1 MKTILASSKTHQCTP
16 RKTFIRTFLV
26 AGFSALVST
35 SALAIEV
42 SPHRVPTLPTAE
54 WVGYS
59 VSPNGRVFQS
69 QVFDDEMLA
78 KVTARAECS
87 STSLRTCDWL
97 GTIAVSPSSYV
108 IAINCG
114 RKESFIGGS
123 NIDGGAALWIA
134 HNKARSR
141 NWSPANCRQVFE
153 SEGATVSRTESF

>member
-1 MKTILASSKTHQCTP
+1 MRILKMLASATAIAAS
-16 RKTFIRTFLV
+16 
-26 AGFSALVST
+26 VST

-42 SPHRVPTLPTAE
+42 GPHRVPLPTAQ

-69 QVFDDEMLA
+69 QIFDNEMLA
-78 KVTARAECS
+78 KATARVECS
-87 STSLRTCDWL
+87 STSLRTCEWL
-97 GTIAVSPSSYV
+97 ATIAVSPSSYV

-123 NIDGGAALWIA
+123 NIDAGAALWMA

-153 SEGATVSRTESF
+153 SE

>member
-1 MKTILASSKTHQCTP
+1 MRTLLLAGLC
-16 RKTFIRTFLV
+16 
-26 AGFSALVST
+26 ALVST
-35 SALAIEV
+35 FALAIEV
-42 SPHRVPTLPTAE
+42 GPHRVPLPTAE

-78 KVTARAECS
+78 KAAARAECS
-87 STSLRTCDWL
+87 STSLRTCEWL
-97 GTIAVSPSSYV
+97 ATIAVSPSSYV

-153 SEGATVSRTESF
+153 PEEVFPTQRTSSGTLPQRKSQW

>member
-1 MKTILASSKTHQCTP
+1 MRTLLLAG
-16 RKTFIRTFLV
+16 L
-26 AGFSALVST
+26 AALVST

-42 SPHRVPTLPTAE
+42 GLPPSAALPTAK

-78 KVTARAECS
+78 KATARAECS
-87 STSLRTCDWL
+87 STSMRTCDWL

-114 RKESFIGGS
+114 RKQSFIGGS
-123 NIDGGAALWIA
+123 NIDGGAALWMA

-141 NWSPANCRQVFE
+141 NWSPAHCRQVFE
-153 SEGATVSRTESF
+153 SE

>member
-1 MKTILASSKTHQCTP
+1 M
-16 RKTFIRTFLV
+16 RRFLLTGLC
-26 AGFSALVST
+26 AFVST
-35 SALAIEV
+35 SALSIEV
-42 SPHRVPTLPTAE
+42 TPPRVPLPTAE

-59 VSPNGRVFQS
+59 VSSNGRVFQS

-78 KVTARAECS
+78 KATARAECS

-114 RKESFIGGS
+114 RRESFIGGS
-123 NIDGGAALWIA
+123 NIDRGAALWVA

-141 NWSPANCRQVFE
+141 NWSPSHCRQVFE
-153 SEGATVSRTESF
+153 SA

>member
-1 MKTILASSKTHQCTP
+1 LICKWNNQERNKNMRMLLLAG
-16 RKTFIRTFLV
+16 L
-26 AGFSALVST
+26 AALVST

-42 SPHRVPTLPTAE
+42 QKQRVATLPTAE

-69 QVFDDEMLA
+69 QIFDNEMLA
-78 KVTARAECS
+78 KATARVECS
-87 STSLRTCDWL
+87 STSLRTCEWL

-108 IAINCG
+108 VAINCG

-123 NIDGGAALWIA
+123 NIDAGAALWMA

-153 SEGATVSRTESF
+153 SE

>member
-1 MKTILASSKTHQCTP
+1 M
-16 RKTFIRTFLV
+16 RTFLL
-26 AGFSALVST
+26 AGLAALASA

-42 SPHRVPTLPTAE
+42 TPHPGSTFPTAE

-69 QVFDDEMLA
+69 RVFDDEMLA
-78 KVTARAECS
+78 KSAARAECS
-87 STSLRTCDWL
+87 STSLRTCDLL

-123 NIDGGAALWIA
+123 NIDAGAALWIA

-141 NWSPANCRQVFE
+141 NWSLANCQQVFE
-153 SEGATVSRTESF
+153 SEGAVS

>member
-1 MKTILASSKTHQCTP
+1 MRQGNSQIRQPGLICKWNNQERNKNMRMLLLAG
-16 RKTFIRTFLV
+16 L
-26 AGFSALVST
+26 AALVST

-42 SPHRVPTLPTAE
+42 RPHRVPTLPTAE

-78 KVTARAECS
+78 KATARVECS
-87 STSLRTCDWL
+87 STSLRTCEWL

-108 IAINCG
+108 VAINCG

-123 NIDGGAALWIA
+123 NIDAGAALWMA

-153 SEGATVSRTESF
+153 SE

>member
-1 MKTILASSKTHQCTP
+1 M
-16 RKTFIRTFLV
+16 RTFLL
-26 AGFSALVST
+26 AGLAALVST

-42 SPHRVPTLPTAE
+42 RSHRVPTLPAAE

-78 KVTARAECS
+78 KATARAECS
-87 STSLRTCDWL
+87 STSLRTCNWL

-123 NIDGGAALWIA
+123 NIDGGAALWMA

-153 SEGATVSRTESF
+153 SEESAKSPPGEAR

>member
-1 MKTILASSKTHQCTP
+1 MRILKMLATATAIVAS
-16 RKTFIRTFLV
+16 V
-26 AGFSALVST
+26 SA
-35 SALAIEV
+35 SALAIEIK
-42 SPHRVPTLPTAE
+42 PPQRFATLPRAD

-69 QVFDDEMLA
+69 QVLDNEMLA
-78 KVTARAECS
+78 KATARVECS
-87 STSLRTCDWL
+87 STSLRTCEWL

-123 NIDGGAALWIA
+123 NIDAGAALWMA

-153 SEGATVSRTESF
+153 SE